1 MSPAGLFVVRRPP
14 ADNEPWHVVVGVVGE
29 VRNQGLRAV
38 GQNSVYLPFGERPI
52 VSANYLVRTAGG
64 LADPGS
70 ALRARLTA
78 VDRTIVVT
86 RVQSMQ
92 AIVRRAVWQERLF
105 ATILAF
111 FGALALL
118 LAVVGLYGV
127 MAYAVTRRTHEMGIR
142 MALGASA
149 GEIRRMIL
157 LQSGRLIALGLV
169 LGTAG
174 ASGLTRYLAAQL
186 YDVSPTDPSTFVGVM
201 AVLAAAGLAACY
213 QPARRATRVDPMLAL
228 RAD

>member
-1 MSPAGLFVVRRPP
+1 
-14 ADNEPWHVVVGVVGE
+14 
-29 VRNQGLRAV
+29 
-38 GQNSVYLPFGERPI
+38 
-52 VSANYLVRTAGG
+52 
-64 LADPGS
+64 
-70 ALRARLTA
+70 
-78 VDRTIVVT
+78 
-86 RVQSMQ
+86 
-92 AIVRRAVWQERLF
+92 
-105 ATILAF
+105 
-111 FGALALL
+111 
-118 LAVVGLYGV
+118 
-127 MAYAVTRRTHEMGIR
+127 MGIR

-186 YDVSPTDPSTFVGVM
+186 YDVSPTDPSTFVGVV

>member
-1 MSPAGLFVVRRPP
+1 VSPAGLFVVRRPP
-14 ADNEPWHVVVGVVGE
+14 GGHEPWHVVVGVVGE
-29 VRNQGLRAV
+29 VRNQGL
-38 GQNSVYLPFGERPI
+38 GQWGKTVFYLPFGERPI
-52 VSANYLVRTAGG
+52 VSANYLVRTAGR

-92 AIVRRAVWQERLF
+92 AIVRRAVWQERFF

-127 MAYAVTRRTHEMGIR
+127 MAYAVARDVR
-142 MALGASA
+142 MRWESA
-149 GEIRRMIL
+149 WR
-157 LQSGRLIALGLV
+157 
-169 LGTAG
+169 
-174 ASGLTRYLAAQL
+174 
-186 YDVSPTDPSTFVGVM
+186 
-201 AVLAAAGLAACY
+201 
-213 QPARRATRVDPMLAL
+213 
-228 RAD
+228 